1 MLNDNGGSV
10 LGEMP
15 AITMGRAEKTAKCK
29 GLLKQAAKTWH
40 GRVERTFHHYTNDK
54 EFPEG

>member
-1 MLNDNGGSV
+1 M
-10 LGEMP
+10 
-15 AITMGRAEKTAKCK
+15 ITEEAFWERCLLFTMDRAEKTAKCK
-29 GLLKQAAKTWH
+29 GLLKQAAKTGH